1 MSFLARPTSDKST
14 EQNRETELLRQPG
27 RPKGSRDSKPRQKRL
42 SKVDA
47 AGADESEP
55 FHNFDPLPSN
65 SRPMIKS
72 TLQNVPH
79 NICMHDVLDIS
90 DDKPSEYGQRSMGE
104 TEAAWSMI
112 VSMGSADPFHA
123 DWPNW

>member
-1 MSFLARPTSDKST
+1 MHAQLLTKVQ
-14 EQNRETELLRQPG
+14 QNRKTELLRQPG
-27 RPKGSRDSKPRQKRL
+27 RPKGSWDSKPRQKRL

-79 NICMHDVLDIS
+79 NICMHDVLDIGY
-90 DDKPSEYGQRSMGE
+90 DKPSDDQSMASGRWAKPKQHGQ
-104 TEAAWSMI
+104 
-112 VSMGSADPFHA
+112 
-123 DWPNW
+123 